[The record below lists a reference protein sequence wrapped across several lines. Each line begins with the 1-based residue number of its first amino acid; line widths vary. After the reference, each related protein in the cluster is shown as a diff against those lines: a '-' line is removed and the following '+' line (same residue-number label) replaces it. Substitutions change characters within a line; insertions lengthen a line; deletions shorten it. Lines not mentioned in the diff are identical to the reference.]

1 LTVHRVGTQVKRA
14 TSGACALLF
23 VFLLAAAGAQAA
35 QADSFTWLGPT
46 SLITTGG
53 NKALT
58 NVSCTSTGQPGT
70 SQCTTVDAS
79 GQEVTFDSA
88 TGTIIS
94 RQTVDLGPTVSAVSC
109 PSSAQCFAVDNGGN
123 ELAFNPQTGA
133 TIEAGLNHID
143 ASGLTA
149 LSCTSGTACV
159 AVDAA
164 GSEFFF
170 NPNSNPEVNA
180 THGTIDGSA
189 RLNAVACPIGGST
202 CTAVDGTGNEI
213 TFTPGISP
221 APASVSIDGSHAL
234 KGVACPAATTCTAV
248 DGLGNEVSFDPT
260 SGTLIGS
267 GTQIDSTGGAL
278 TGVSCPMANQCA
290 AVDSLGNEVT
300 YAPTSTP
307 GAAVHG
313 IDQAGISNVPL
324 IAVSCPAGT
333 TACAAVDNRSQEV
346 GFTPSGTFTTPQPVA
361 SPSLSGIACPSRTQC
376 TAIESGSTEVTFDP
390 TTGAVNSA
398 GVADIDTTNN
408 ALTGIACVSITEC
421 TAVDGGGNEI
431 TFDPTTGQQK
441 SGGFLSLEAVPAT
454 SVACLTISGSSQC
467 TMVDTSGNQVTFLP
481 DPPNPEIDQ
490 NSPVLEDP
498 GAALQSVA
506 CPSATQC
513 TAVDAAG
520 REVTFTPKSG
530 IASTPGS
537 IDSGSGDSLLSVACP
552 STTQCTATDRG
563 GNVIS
568 FTASPAAQ
576 PSNISL
582 QDLEGVGTSISV
594 NAIACPTTTQC
605 TAVDGIGE
613 EATFDP
619 TSTTLDPSLLIPI
632 AGANALNAV
641 ACQSTS
647 ICAAVDADGDGFE
660 GVVPPADTSAPTVSG
675 TASEH
680 QRLTQSNGAWTNVP
694 TGFTHQWE
702 DCTSPTDTSTCTP
715 IAGAIADS
723 YTPIAADI
731 GQYVRV
737 REIASNAGGPGTAAL
752 SAATA
757 QVTPA
762 PPTNAAPPTIAG
774 VAQQA
779 QTLSDQNG
787 NWNED
792 APAPLSFAY
801 QWEDCDGQGA
811 NCAAIAG
818 ATASTYTPTTSD
830 IGHTLIVLETAA
842 NSGGSGAPA
851 ASAPTAAVVSAP
863 PPPVQASTQAAKP
876 VLVTSATLHA
886 VLVTQGVAVS
896 WQFVYG
902 TSTHYDAGTPVQTIA
917 AGGGSTVSVSQL
929 LRNLKPGTK
938 YHFRVDETAAAT
950 QFAPATTVFGHDMTF
965 TTPST
970 GKITLVHTRLTVSP
984 SGSVAV
990 PIFCQSPLA
999 CVGRFSISTSA
1010 IIGHGANRRSARVL
1024 CNTSSI
1030 RVGAEHKQNIDV
1042 TVSNGCR
1049 SLLASAGSHQIKGT
1063 FTTRPR
1069 SGQHGLVE
1077 PIVLASAP
1085 SKRRPSK
1092 AQR

>member
-1 LTVHRVGTQVKRA
+1 MGTQVKRA
-14 TSGACALLF
+14 TIGVCALLL
-23 VFLLAAAGAQAA
+23 VALLAAAGAQAA

-53 NKALT
+53 NKALSS
-58 NVSCTSTGQPGT
+58 VSCTSTGHPGT
-70 SQCTTVDAS
+70 SQCTTVDSS

-143 ASGLTA
+143 ANALTA
-149 LSCTSGTACV
+149 LSCTSGTACA
-159 AVDAA
+159 AVDNR
-164 GSEFFF
+164 GNEVSF
-170 NPNSNPEVNA
+170 NPNNDPETNA
-180 THGTIDGSA
+180 ILASIDGST
-189 RLNAVACPIGGST
+189 RLSAVSCIAGGACT
-202 CTAVDGTGNEI
+202 TVDGAGNEI
-213 TFTPGISP
+213 TFTPGATP
-221 APASVSIDGSHAL
+221 APANASIDGSHAL
-234 KGVACPAATTCTAV
+234 SAVACPAATTCTAV

-260 SGTLIGS
+260 SGALIGS
-267 GTQIDSTGGAL
+267 ATQIDSTGGAL
-278 TGVSCPMANQCA
+278 TGVSCPTASECA
-290 AVDSLGNEVT
+290 AVDTLGNEVT
-300 YAPTSTP
+300 YAPTATP

-313 IDQAGISNVPL
+313 IDQPGISNVPL
-324 IAVSCPAGT
+324 IAVSCPAST

-376 TAIESGSTEVTFDP
+376 TAIESGSSEVTFDP
-390 TTGAVNSA
+390 TTGAANGA
-398 GVADIDTTNN
+398 GVSVIDTTNN
-408 ALTGIACVSITEC
+408 ALTGIACVSTTEC

-431 TFDPTTGQQK
+431 TFNPTTGQQN
-441 SGGFLSLEAVPAT
+441 GGGSLSLEAVPAT
-454 SVACLTISGSSQC
+454 SVACQTVSGSSQC
-467 TMVDTSGNQVTFLP
+467 TMVDTSGNQVTFFP
-481 DPPNPEIDQ
+481 DPPNPRIDQ
-490 NSPVLEDP
+490 NSPVREDS
-498 GAALQSVA
+498 GALQSVA
-506 CPSATQC
+506 CPAANQC
-513 TAVDAAG
+513 TAVDAG
-520 REVTFTPKSG
+520 GDEVTFNPTSG
-530 IASTPGS
+530 TSSTPGS
-537 IDSGSGDSLLSVACP
+537 IDSGPGDSLLSVACP
-552 STTQCTATDRG
+552 STTRCTATDQG

-568 FTASPAAQ
+568 FTASPQAQ
-576 PSNISL
+576 PSNVSP
-582 QDLEGVGTSISV
+582 QDLEGVGTSISL

-605 TAVDGIGE
+605 TTVDSIGE

-619 TSTTLDPSLLIPI
+619 TSTTLDASLLTPI
-632 AGANALNAV
+632 AGANMLNAV

-647 ICAAVDADGDGFE
+647 ICAVVDAAGDGFE
-660 GVVPPADTSAPTVSG
+660 GVVPPVDTTAPTVSG

-680 QRLTQSNGAWTNVP
+680 QQLSQSNGAWTNVP

-702 DCTSPTDTSTCTP
+702 HCTSPTDTSTCTP

-723 YTPIAADI
+723 YTPIASDI

-737 REIASNAGGPGTAAL
+737 REIASNAGGPGAAVL

-762 PPTNAAPPTIAG
+762 PPTNATPPAIAG
-774 VAQQA
+774 IAQQA
-779 QTLSDQNG
+779 QTLTAQQG
-787 NWNED
+787 TWNED
-792 APAPLSFAY
+792 APAPLSFTY
-801 QWEDCDGQGA
+801 QWEDCDRSGA

-842 NSGGSGAPA
+842 NSGGSGTPA

-863 PPPVQASTQAAKP
+863 PPPVQATTQAAKP

-886 VLVTQGVAVS
+886 ALLTQGVAVS

-902 TSTHYDAGTPVQTIA
+902 TSTHYSAGTPVQTVA
-917 AGGGSTVSVSQL
+917 AGGASTVSVSQV

-938 YHFRVDETAAAT
+938 YHYRIDETAAAT
-950 QFAPATTVFGHDMTF
+950 QFAPTTTVFGRDMTF

-1030 RVGAEHKQNIDV
+1030 RVGAEHKQNINV
-1042 TVSNGCR
+1042 TVSNGCQ

-1077 PIVLASAP
+1077 PIVLAAAP
-1085 SKRRPSK
+1085 GKSRTPKE
-1092 AQR
+1092 QR

>member
-1 LTVHRVGTQVKRA
+1 MTGHRLGTQVRRA
-14 TSGACALLF
+14 TIGACALLF
-23 VFLLAAAGAQAA
+23 VALFAAAGA

-58 NVSCTSTGQPGT
+58 NVSCTSTGQAGT
-70 SQCTTVDAS
+70 SQCTTVDSS

-94 RQTVDLGPTVSAVSC
+94 RQTVDLGLTVSAVSC
-109 PSSAQCFAVDNGGN
+109 PSSTQCFAADNGGN

-159 AVDAA
+159 AVDNA
-164 GSEFFF
+164 GTEFFF

-189 RLNAVACPIGGST
+189 RLNAVSCPVGGGT

-213 TFTPGISP
+213 TFTPGVSP

-248 DGLGNEVSFDPT
+248 DGLGNEVSFDST

-267 GTQIDSTGGAL
+267 ATQVDTTGGAL
-278 TGVSCPMANQCA
+278 TGVSCPTASLCA
-290 AVDSLGNEVT
+290 AVDTLGNEVT
-300 YAPTSTP
+300 YNPASPG

-313 IDQAGISNVPL
+313 IDQVGISNVPL
-324 IAVSCPAGT
+324 TAVSCPAGS

-346 GFTPSGTFTTPQPVA
+346 GFAPSGASTGPQPVA
-361 SPSLSGIACPSRTQC
+361 SPSMSGIACPSRTQC
-376 TAIESGSTEVTFDP
+376 TAIESGSSEVTFDP
-390 TTGAVNSA
+390 TTGAINGA
-398 GVADIDTTNN
+398 GVSAIDTTNN
-408 ALTGIACVSITEC
+408 VLTGIACVSSTEC

-441 SGGFLSLEAVPAT
+441 SGGSFSLESVPAT
-454 SVACLTISGSSQC
+454 SVACQIVSGSSQC
-467 TMVDTSGNQVTFLP
+467 TAVDTSGNQVTFSP
-481 DPPNPEIDQ
+481 DPPTPGINQ
-490 NSPVLEDP
+490 NTPVDEDP
-498 GAALQSVA
+498 GVALQSVA
-506 CPSATQC
+506 CPAANQC
-513 TAVDAAG
+513 TAVDATG
-520 REVTFTPKSG
+520 REITFNPTVLPPT
-530 IASTPGS
+530 TPGS
-537 IDSGSGDSLLSVACP
+537 IDSGGGDSLLGVACP
-552 STTQCTATDRG
+552 STTRCTAVDRG

-568 FTASPAAQ
+568 FTASPQNQ
-576 PSNISL
+576 PSNVSR
-582 QDLEGVGTSISV
+582 QDLEGGNTSISL

-605 TAVDGIGE
+605 TAVDSLGE

-619 TSTTLDPSLLIPI
+619 TSTSIDSSLLTPI
-632 AGANALNAV
+632 AGANTLNAV
-641 ACQSTS
+641 ACQSAS
-647 ICAAVDADGDGFE
+647 ICAVVDADGDGFD
-660 GVVPPADTSAPTVSG
+660 GIVPPVDTTAPTVSG
-675 TASEH
+675 TASEL
-680 QRLTQSNGAWTNVP
+680 QQLSQSNGTWTNVP
-694 TGFTHQWE
+694 TGFAHQWE
-702 DCTSPTDTSTCTP
+702 DCTSPTDTGTCSP
-715 IAGAIADS
+715 ISGATAAG
-723 YTPIAADI
+723 YTPTVSDI

-779 QTLSDQNG
+779 QTLSVQHG
-787 NWNED
+787 TWNED
-792 APAPLSFAY
+792 APAPLSYAY
-801 QWEDCDGQGA
+801 QWEDCDGSGV

-818 ATASTYTPTTSD
+818 ATASTFTPTTGD

-842 NSGGSGAPA
+842 NSGGSGAPS
-851 ASAPTAAVVSAP
+851 ASAPTAAVISAP
-863 PPPVQASTQAAKP
+863 PPPVQASTQPAKP

-886 VLVTQGVAVS
+886 ALVTQGVAVS

-902 TSTHYDAGTPVQTIA
+902 TTIHYNAGTLVRTIA
-917 AGGGSTVSVSQL
+917 AGGPSAASVSQVL
-929 LRNLKPGTK
+929 SNLKPGTK
-938 YHFRVDETAAAT
+938 YHYRVDETAAAT
-950 QFAPATTVFGHDMTF
+950 QFAPATTVFGRDMTF

-970 GKITLVHTRLTVSP
+970 GKITLVHTRLTVGP

-1010 IIGHGANRRSARVL
+1010 IIGHGVNRRSARVL
-1024 CNTSSI
+1024 CNTSFI
-1030 RVGAEHKQNIDV
+1030 RIGAERKQDV
-1042 TVSNGCR
+1042 NVSVAKGCL

-1077 PIVLASAP
+1077 SIILAAAP
-1085 SKRRPSK
+1085 GKSRTPKE
-1092 AQR
+1092 QR